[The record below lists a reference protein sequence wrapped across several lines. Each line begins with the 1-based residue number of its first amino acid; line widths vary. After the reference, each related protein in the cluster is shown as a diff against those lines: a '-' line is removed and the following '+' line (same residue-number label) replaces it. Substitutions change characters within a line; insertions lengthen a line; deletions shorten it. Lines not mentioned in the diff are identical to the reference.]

1 MEILADL
8 EAVEAL
14 PDRVLS
20 LALRLR
26 GDAPPWPQGSTSASA
41 RLETRVCRSPG
52 LRSRRS
58 PRLNAPLS
66 THARAQR

>member
-41 RLETRVCRSPG
+41 RLETRVCRSPWPPIPQI
-52 LRSRRS
+52 S
-58 PRLNAPLS
+58 RLNAPLS